1 MNEQDAAGM
10 VAGTQAPG
18 TDAGGIAEV
27 DRLGFLREARLLV
40 IDTETTGFRVDKGA
54 RAIEVAAVLLHNLEP
69 TASFAAL
76 IQSVDEVPEDVTKVH
91 GITTA
96 MVRGG
101 MIESDAWSGLVAM
114 LNQADALVFHNA
126 PFDLPFVADLIGGQ
140 HLEAVHGAD
149 GARGFRQTWLSRRV
163 IDTLGL
169 ARALRGPRGNKLAEL
184 AAAFAIQQETA
195 HRALGDALM
204 TARIL
209 PVLAMYTIAKAPG
222 ADWTIAS
229 LSEWS
234 EQAMRDSERAWG
246 REVNFRRSAGLE

>member
-18 TDAGGIAEV
+18 TEAGGIAEV
-27 DRLGFLREARLLV
+27 DRLGFLSEARLLV

-76 IQSVDEVPEDVTKVH
+76 IQSVDDVPEDVTKIH

-101 MIESDAWSGLVAM
+101 INQHSAWSCLTSM
-114 LNQADALVFHNA
+114 LSDADALVFHNA
-126 PFDLPFVADLIGGQ
+126 PFDLPFVAQIVGGG
-140 HLEAVHGAD
+140 HCTIDEEARASH
-149 GARGFRQTWLSRRV
+149 RKMWLSLPV

-169 ARALRGPRGNKLAEL
+169 ARALRGPKGNKLAEL